1 MSKNGFGKLLAGAA
15 IGGFLGVLFA
25 PKKGET
31 TRKELM
37 AKVNETLDSLKETDP
52 EEVKTYFTEQVNKI
66 KEEVEAIDYDELKEK
81 FENLDEDKVKEYAKE
96 KGTELEENAEK
107 LVAYAKEK
115 GTPVLEKAA
124 EELKDEAI
132 KVTKET
138 LKKLEESKKSDTKK
152 STKKEDK

>member
-52 EEVKTYFTEQVNKI
+52 EEVKESFTEQVNKI
-66 KEEVEAIDYDELKEK
+66 KEEVEAIDFDALKDK
-81 FENLDEDKVKEYAKE
+81 FENLDEDKVKEYVNE
-96 KGTELEENAEK
+96 KIADLKADAEK
-107 LVAYAKEK
+107 LVDYAKEK

-138 LKKLEESKKSDTKK
+138 LNKLEESKKADTKK
-152 STKKEDK
+152 TNKKTDK